1 MTPYPGPSRPNASRA
16 RCLLATLVLT
26 VLTLVGG
33 VTSATGAAL
42 APPTSGSLAPAVTAV
57 ASGPTAPRPQHAGH
71 HAGHDFRHHAEHDSR
86 HRAGHDSRHHA
97 GHNTLHDFRHH
108 AGHNTL
114 HDFRH
119 RAGQFSG
126 SDRGE
131 PDRASGVVAASYT
144 AAGAVAQAGHEQP
157 RAAADPAQAP
167 RAGTGR
173 AYLLLHAPPP
183 PHDALTPAPPAPAEP
198 RAGVQHVVA
207 DSSDVPGGRRGA
219 LPGVRG
225 PPGRT
230 TGPTTGHPSCSAD
243 PAPRP
248 H

>member
-1 MTPYPGPSRPNASRA
+1 MTPYPGPSRPYGSRV

-33 VTSATGAAL
+33 AASATAA
-42 APPTSGSLAPAVTAV
+42 ASAPTSRSLAPAVTA
-57 ASGPTAPRPQHAGH
+57 AAQAPAAPQTHSAGH
-71 HAGHDFRHHAEHDSR
+71 HAGL
-86 HRAGHDSRHHA
+86 DSRHHA
-97 GHNTLHDFRHH
+97 GHST
-108 AGHNTL
+108 G

-119 RAGQFSG
+119 RAGHVTG
-126 SDRGE
+126 PERGG
-131 PDRASGVVAASYT
+131 PDRASGVGAGPGT
-144 AAGAVAQAGHEQP
+144 GAVAQAGHEQP

-183 PHDALTPAPPAPAEP
+183 PHDALTPAPPGPAEP
-198 RAGVQHVVA
+198 RGGVQHVA
-207 DSSDVPGGRRGA
+207 ANSFDAPGSRRGA

-230 TGPTTGHPSCSAD
+230 TGPTTGHPTCSAD

>member
-1 MTPYPGPSRPNASRA
+1 MTPYPGPSRPYGYRV

-33 VTSATGAAL
+33 GASASAAAS
-42 APPTSGSLAPAVTAV
+42 APTFRSLAPAAV
-57 ASGPTAPRPQHAGH
+57 AAQTPAAPQTNSAGQGTGRDSRHHSGHGT
-71 HAGHDFRHHAEHDSR
+71 GHDFRP
-86 HRAGHDSRHHA
+86 RAGHATGPGRGGA
-97 GHNTLHDFRHH
+97 
-108 AGHNTL
+108 A
-114 HDFRH
+114 
-119 RAGQFSG
+119 RAVGADPG
-126 SDRGE
+126 
-131 PDRASGVVAASYT
+131 T
-144 AAGAVAQAGHEQP
+144 GAVARAGHEQP

-183 PHDALTPAPPAPAEP
+183 PHDALTPAPPGPADP
-198 RAGVQHVVA
+198 RGGVQHVA
-207 DSSDVPGGRRGA
+207 ANSFDAPGSRRGA

>member
-1 MTPYPGPSRPNASRA
+1 MTPYPGPSRPYGSRV

-33 VTSATGAAL
+33 AASATAA
-42 APPTSGSLAPAVTAV
+42 ASAPTSRSLTPAVTAAARAPAAPQTHSV
-57 ASGPTAPRPQHAGH
+57 AH
-71 HAGHDFRHHAEHDSR
+71 HAGR
-86 HRAGHDSRHHA
+86 DSRHHA
-97 GHNTLHDFRHH
+97 GHGFRHH
-108 AGHNTL
+108 AGHSTG
-114 HDFRH
+114 HDVRH
-119 RAGQFSG
+119 RAGHATG
-126 SDRGE
+126 PERGGPE
-131 PDRASGVVAASYT
+131 RASGFGADPGT
-144 AAGAVAQAGHEQP
+144 GAVAQAGHEQP

-183 PHDALTPAPPAPAEP
+183 PHDALTPAPPGPAEP
-198 RAGVQHVVA
+198 RGGVQHVA
-207 DSSDVPGGRRGA
+207 ANSFDAPGSRRGA

-225 PPGRT
+225 PPGRA

-243 PAPRP
+243 PARRP

>member
-1 MTPYPGPSRPNASRA
+1 MTPYPRPSRPNASRA

-26 VLTLVGG
+26 VLTLVIGA
-33 VTSATGAAL
+33 TSATGAAL
-42 APPTSGSLAPAVTAV
+42 APPTSGSLAPAVTAA
-57 ASGPTAPRPQHAGH
+57 ASALTAPRPQHAGH
-71 HAGHDFRHHAEHDSR
+71 HAGHDSR
-86 HRAGHDSRHHA
+86 HRAGHNSRHHA
-97 GHNTLHDFRHH
+97 GRNS
-108 AGHNTL
+108 L

-131 PDRASGVVAASYT
+131 PDRASGVVAASST

-198 RAGVQHVVA
+198 CAGVQHVVA

>member
-1 MTPYPGPSRPNASRA
+1 MVTPYPGPSRPYGSRV

-33 VTSATGAAL
+33 AASATAA
-42 APPTSGSLAPAVTAV
+42 ASAPTSRSLAPAVTAV
-57 ASGPTAPRPQHAGH
+57 APAPVAPQTHSAGH
-71 HAGHDFRHHAEHDSR
+71 HAGHDFRH
-86 HRAGHDSRHHA
+86 RAGHST
-97 GHNTLHDFRHH
+97 G
-108 AGHNTL
+108 

-119 RAGQFSG
+119 RAGHATG
-126 SDRGE
+126 PERGG
-131 PDRASGVVAASYT
+131 PDRASGVGADPGT
-144 AAGAVAQAGHEQP
+144 GAVAQAGHEQP
-157 RAAADPAQAP
+157 MAAADPAQAP

-183 PHDALTPAPPAPAEP
+183 PHDALTPAPPGPAEP
-198 RAGVQHVVA
+198 RGGVPHVA
-207 DSSDVPGGRRGA
+207 ANSFDAPGSRRGA

>member
-1 MTPYPGPSRPNASRA
+1 MVTPYPGPSRPYGSRV

-33 VTSATGAAL
+33 AASATAAAS
-42 APPTSGSLAPAVTAV
+42 APTYRSLAPAVTA
-57 ASGPTAPRPQHAGH
+57 AARAPAAPQTHSAVH
-71 HAGHDFRHHAEHDSR
+71 HAGHDSR
-86 HRAGHDSRHHA
+86 HRAGHDV
-97 GHNTLHDFRHH
+97 
-108 AGHNTL
+108 
-114 HDFRH
+114 RH
-119 RAGQFSG
+119 RAGHATG
-126 SDRGE
+126 PERGG
-131 PDRASGVVAASYT
+131 PDRASGVEADPGT
-144 AAGAVAQAGHEQP
+144 GAVAQAGHEQP

-183 PHDALTPAPPAPAEP
+183 PHDALTPAPPGPAEP
-198 RAGVQHVVA
+198 RGGVQHVA
-207 DSSDVPGGRRGA
+207 ANSFDAPGSRRGA

-225 PPGRT
+225 PPGRA

-243 PAPRP
+243 PARRP

>member
-1 MTPYPGPSRPNASRA
+1 M
-16 RCLLATLVLT
+16 LVLT

-33 VTSATGAAL
+33 AAPATGAAL
-42 APPTSGSLAPAVTAV
+42 APPTSRSLAPVVTAV
-57 ASGPTAPRPQHAGH
+57 IAASAPTTPQLH
-71 HAGHDFRHHAEHDSR
+71 HAGHDSR
-86 HRAGHDSRHHA
+86 HRAGHVIGHDS
-97 GHNTLHDFRHH
+97 
-108 AGHNTL
+108 
-114 HDFRH
+114 RH
-119 RAGQFSG
+119 RAGHVIGHDSRHRAGHLGG
-126 SDRGE
+126 SDRGG
-131 PDRASGVVAASYT
+131 PDRASGGVAES
-144 AAGAVAQAGHEQP
+144 GAVAQAGHEQP

-183 PHDALTPAPPAPAEP
+183 PHDALTPAPPGPAEP

-207 DSSDVPGGRRGA
+207 DPSDVPGGRRGA

>member
-1 MTPYPGPSRPNASRA
+1 M

-33 VTSATGAAL
+33 AASASAAAS
-42 APPTSGSLAPAVTAV
+42 APTARSLAPAVTA
-57 ASGPTAPRPQHAGH
+57 AAQAPAAPQAHSAGH
-71 HAGHDFRHHAEHDSR
+71 HAGR
-86 HRAGHDSRHHA
+86 DSRHHA
-97 GHNTLHDFRHH
+97 GHSTGHDFRQRTGH
-108 AGHNTL
+108 ATGPE
-114 HDFRH
+114 
-119 RAGQFSG
+119 
-126 SDRGE
+126 RGG
-131 PDRASGVVAASYT
+131 PDRASGVGADPGT
-144 AAGAVAQAGHEQP
+144 GAVAQAGHEQP

-183 PHDALTPAPPAPAEP
+183 PHDALTPAPPGPAEP
-198 RAGVQHVVA
+198 RGGVQHVA
-207 DSSDVPGGRRGA
+207 ANSFDAPGSRRGA

-243 PAPRP
+243 PARRP

>member
-1 MTPYPGPSRPNASRA
+1 MTPYPGPSRPYGSRV

-33 VTSATGAAL
+33 AASATAAVS
-42 APPTSGSLAPAVTAV
+42 APTYRSLAPAAARAPAAPQTHSAV
-57 ASGPTAPRPQHAGH
+57 H
-71 HAGHDFRHHAEHDSR
+71 HAGRDSR
-86 HRAGHDSRHHA
+86 HRAGHDV
-97 GHNTLHDFRHH
+97 
-108 AGHNTL
+108 
-114 HDFRH
+114 RH
-119 RAGQFSG
+119 RAGHATG
-126 SDRGE
+126 PERGG
-131 PDRASGVVAASYT
+131 PDRASGVGADPGT
-144 AAGAVAQAGHEQP
+144 GAVAQAGHEQP

-183 PHDALTPAPPAPAEP
+183 PHDALTPAPPGPAEP
-198 RAGVQHVVA
+198 RGGVQHVA
-207 DSSDVPGGRRGA
+207 ANSFDAPGSRRGA

-225 PPGRT
+225 PPGRA

-243 PAPRP
+243 PARRP

>member
-1 MTPYPGPSRPNASRA
+1 M

-33 VTSATGAAL
+33 AASASAA
-42 APPTSGSLAPAVTAV
+42 ASAPTSRSLAPAVAQ
-57 ASGPTAPRPQHAGH
+57 AAAAPRTHSAGH
-71 HAGHDFRHHAEHDSR
+71 YAGP
-86 HRAGHDSRHHA
+86 DSRHHA
-97 GHNTLHDFRHH
+97 GHST
-108 AGHNTL
+108 G

-119 RAGQFSG
+119 RAGHATGPEFG
-126 SDRGE
+126 G
-131 PDRASGVVAASYT
+131 PDRASGVAADPGT
-144 AAGAVAQAGHEQP
+144 GAVAQAGHEQP

-183 PHDALTPAPPAPAEP
+183 PHDALTPAPPGPSEP
-198 RAGVQHVVA
+198 RGGVQHVA
-207 DSSDVPGGRRGA
+207 ANSFDAPGSRRGA

-243 PAPRP
+243 PARRP

>member
-1 MTPYPGPSRPNASRA
+1 MTPYPGPSRPYGSRV

-33 VTSATGAAL
+33 AASATAAVS
-42 APPTSGSLAPAVTAV
+42 APTYRSLAPAVTA
-57 ASGPTAPRPQHAGH
+57 AARAPAAPQTHSAVH
-71 HAGHDFRHHAEHDSR
+71 HAGRDSR
-86 HRAGHDSRHHA
+86 HRAGHDV
-97 GHNTLHDFRHH
+97 
-108 AGHNTL
+108 
-114 HDFRH
+114 RH
-119 RAGQFSG
+119 RAGHATG
-126 SDRGE
+126 PERGG
-131 PDRASGVVAASYT
+131 PDRASGVGADPGT
-144 AAGAVAQAGHEQP
+144 GAVAQAGHEQP

-183 PHDALTPAPPAPAEP
+183 PHDALTPAPPGPAEP
-198 RAGVQHVVA
+198 RGGVQHVA
-207 DSSDVPGGRRGA
+207 ANSFDAPGSRRGA

-225 PPGRT
+225 PPGRA

-243 PAPRP
+243 PARRP

>member
-1 MTPYPGPSRPNASRA
+1 M

-33 VTSATGAAL
+33 AGPATAAASA
-42 APPTSGSLAPAVTAV
+42 PTARSLAPAVLA
-57 ASGPTAPRPQHAGH
+57 AAQAPAAPQTDSAGH
-71 HAGHDFRHHAEHDSR
+71 HAGRDSR
-86 HRAGHDSRHHA
+86 HRAGHST
-97 GHNTLHDFRHH
+97 G
-108 AGHNTL
+108 

-119 RAGQFSG
+119 RAGHATG
-126 SDRGE
+126 PERGG
-131 PDRASGVVAASYT
+131 PDRASGVGADPGT
-144 AAGAVAQAGHEQP
+144 GAVAQAGHEQP

-183 PHDALTPAPPAPAEP
+183 PHDALTPAPPGPAEP
-198 RAGVQHVVA
+198 RGGLQHVA
-207 DSSDVPGGRRGA
+207 ANSFDAPGSRRGA

>member
-1 MTPYPGPSRPNASRA
+1 M

-26 VLTLVGG
+26 VLTVLTLVGG
-33 VTSATGAAL
+33 AASATAVAS
-42 APPTSGSLAPAVTAV
+42 APTSRSLAPAVTAV
-57 ASGPTAPRPQHAGH
+57 AQAPAAPQTHSVAHHAGRDSRHHAGH
-71 HAGHDFRHHAEHDSR
+71 GFRHGTGHDFRHHAGDATGPE
-86 HRAGHDSRHHA
+86 
-97 GHNTLHDFRHH
+97 
-108 AGHNTL
+108 
-114 HDFRH
+114 
-119 RAGQFSG
+119 
-126 SDRGE
+126 RGG
-131 PDRASGVVAASYT
+131 PDRASGVGADPGT
-144 AAGAVAQAGHEQP
+144 GAVAQAGHEQP

-183 PHDALTPAPPAPAEP
+183 PHDALTPVPPGPAEP
-198 RAGVQHVVA
+198 RGGVQHVA
-207 DSSDVPGGRRGA
+207 ANSFDAPGSRRGA